1 MIYATYDLEVLERN
15 IEESH
20 KYSISFTMNLIHY
33 LKLPQCHYY
42 YSLHFGLYTVYSFQK
57 L

>member
-42 YSLHFGLYTVYSFQK
+42 
-57 L
+57 